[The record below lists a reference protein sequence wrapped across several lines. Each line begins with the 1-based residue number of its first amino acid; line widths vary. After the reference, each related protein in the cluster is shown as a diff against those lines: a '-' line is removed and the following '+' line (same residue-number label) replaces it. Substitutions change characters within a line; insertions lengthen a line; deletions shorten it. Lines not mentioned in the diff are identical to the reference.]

1 MCTHRRARGLPEG
14 EFIVFCVQYGL
25 RSTSLFLRTDW
36 NEWRRNVVQ
45 RAIDKMVR
53 EISSI
58 LSDVKPSIYLYGS
71 SVLDD
76 FKLGWSDIDIL
87 ALTDSQMS
95 EGQAQSLVGLR
106 QAMLADEPGN
116 LYYRSFE
123 GGMLTL
129 DAFLSGAA
137 DRVVYWGTSGE
148 RVTDRYVFDSFA
160 WQSWSRAAFFCMG
173 RILETS

>member
-1 MCTHRRARGLPEG
+1 M
-14 EFIVFCVQYGL
+14 
-25 RSTSLFLRTDW
+25 
-36 NEWRRNVVQ
+36 Q

-95 EGQAQSLVGLR
+95 EGQAQSLSL
-106 QAMLADEPGN
+106 
-116 LYYRSFE
+116 
-123 GGMLTL
+123 
-129 DAFLSGAA
+129 
-137 DRVVYWGTSGE
+137 
-148 RVTDRYVFDSFA
+148 
-160 WQSWSRAAFFCMG
+160 
-173 RILETS
+173 IHI